1 MSKDT
6 NFIGQPI
13 FGQLLNFLD
22 KGFIKRASKEL
33 EADKY
38 VKKFTSY
45 KHVVVMLFAV
55 FEGYHSI
62 RDTVLGLLSQAN
74 KLQHLSLDYIVRRST
89 LSDTNVRRPNELFA
103 KVYYDTYKRHK
114 DILSDSSL
122 SKTDMIRLYIMDS
135 TTITLFKEILKGVG
149 RKPENGK
156 KKGGIKAHTIIDSQD
171 NMPCFIRYTEAAKH
185 DHVLLKD
192 VDLPENSFIC
202 FDKGYVDYEQYE
214 VFTGKKIWYVTRL
227 KDNALYVAKQEFDI
241 PDNAHTGVLKDEEI
255 ELSYGKNKELKHKAR
270 RIAFGDDENGRVF
283 EFITNNF
290 DLSAEEI
297 ALIYKKRW
305 QIELLFKQLKPNF
318 PLKYF
323 LGDNENAIIIQIW
336 AAMIANLLLTI
347 LRSKIKKQWAFSN
360 MMSIVKHQLM
370 SYINVYA
377 FFEDPE
383 RTWRKV
389 IAQEKERERIRKNN
403 PQTTLDFEYKG
414 LLLKN
419 Q

>member
-1 MSKDT
+1 MCKDT

-13 FGQLLNFLD
+13 FGQLLSYLD
-22 KGFIKRASKEL
+22 KGFIKKASKEL
-33 EADKY
+33 EADRY

-62 RDTVLGLLSQAN
+62 RDTVLGLLSNAN
-74 KLQHLSLDYIVRRST
+74 KLSHLGLDYVVRRST
-89 LSDTNVRRPNELFA
+89 LSDANIRRPNELFA
-103 KVYYDTYKRHK
+103 KVYYDTYQRHK
-114 DILSDSSL
+114 NVLSDSQL
-122 SKTDMIRLYIMDS
+122 SKKDIMRLYIMDS

-156 KKGGIKAHTIIDSQD
+156 KKGGIKAHTIIDYQD

-192 VDLPENSFIC
+192 VVLPENSIIC

-214 VFTGKKIWYVTRL
+214 AFTQKKIWYVTRL
-227 KDNALYVAKQEFDI
+227 KDNALYQAREEFDI
-241 PDNAHTGVLKDEEI
+241 PDDAHAGILKDEEI
-255 ELSYGKNKELKHKAR
+255 ELSYGKNKQLKHKAR
-270 RIAFGDDENGRVF
+270 RIAYWDDDNDRVF

-290 DLSAEEI
+290 DLKAEEI
-297 ALIYKKRW
+297 TMIYKKRW
-305 QIELLFKQLKPNF
+305 QIELLFKQLKQNF

-347 LRSKIKKQWAFSN
+347 LRSKVKKQWAFSN
-360 MMSIVKHQLM
+360 MMSIVRHQLM
-370 SYINVYA
+370 SFINMYA

-383 RTWRKV
+383 KSWRKV
-389 IAQEKERERIRKNN
+389 IAQQEEREKQRKNN
-403 PQTTLDFEYKG
+403 PQRTLFDMRGLTFEKT
-414 LLLKN
+414 
-419 Q
+419 

>member
-13 FGQLLNFLD
+13 FGQLINFLD
-22 KGFIKRASKEL
+22 KGSIKRASKEL

-45 KHVVVMLFAV
+45 KHVVVMLFTV

-62 RDTVLGLLSQAN
+62 RDTVLGLLSHAN
-74 KLQHLSLDYIVRRST
+74 KLQHLGLDYIVRRST
-89 LSDTNVRRPNELFA
+89 LSDANARRPNELFA

-122 SKTDMIRLYIMDS
+122 SKKDMIRLYIMDS

-192 VDLPENSFIC
+192 VDLPENSVIC
-202 FDKGYVDYEQYE
+202 FDKGYIDYEQYE
-214 VFTGKKIWYVTRL
+214 VFTRKKIWYVTRL

-241 PDNAHTGVLKDEEI
+241 PDDAHAGVLKDEEI
-255 ELSYGKNKELKHKAR
+255 ELLYGKNKVLRHKAR
-270 RIAFGDDENGRVF
+270 RIAFWDDENGRVF

-290 DLSAEEI
+290 DLSSEEI
-297 ALIYKKRW
+297 TLIYKKRW
-305 QIELLFKQLKPNF
+305 QIELLFKQLKQNF

-336 AAMIANLLLTI
+336 AAMIANLLLSI

-360 MMSIVKHQLM
+360 MMSIVRHQLM
-370 SYINVYA
+370 SYINAYS

-389 IAQEKERERIRKNN
+389 IAEERERERIRKNN
-403 PQTTLDFEYKG
+403 PQTTLFAQQGAYF
-414 LLLKN
+414 
-419 Q
+419 